1 LFACHIYSLKVFVNL
16 EAYIKQRI
24 QHHRQMM
31 DGMTDNGR
39 AWREQIILELEEILK
54 RLPQQKAA

>member
-1 LFACHIYSLKVFVNL
+1 MNL